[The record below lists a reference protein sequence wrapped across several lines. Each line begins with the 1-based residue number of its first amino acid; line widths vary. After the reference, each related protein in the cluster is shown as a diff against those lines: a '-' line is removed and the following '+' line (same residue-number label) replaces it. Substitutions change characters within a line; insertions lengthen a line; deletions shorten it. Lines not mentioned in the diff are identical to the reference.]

1 MEKVEEEEL
10 RRFFAP
16 VAEGFRVWS
25 RDPGLPHHGREA
37 SEPWHGRCNFGLSSP
52 IPGLLFTEPPSM
64 KKQLF
69 LLAAALLPHSL
80 APAAAFAQV
89 DITVQAGYRW
99 GGLETE
105 RDIVCV
111 ASIDFPCEAYAET
124 DDDSFFG
131 LTVGFPV
138 GSGWAIEAH
147 ASRQETDLLYS
158 NPVAL
163 VLAAPYDAT
172 ITALEGDL
180 VRRFE
185 LGKWEPFA
193 GAGIG
198 VVRYEADPVLLFDFD
213 KEDRLAANLVG
224 GARFAFNENFGLRLE
239 GRARWISLPDE
250 IEGDEVMLESSVGFS
265 FRL

>member
-1 MEKVEEEEL
+1 
-10 RRFFAP
+10 
-16 VAEGFRVWS
+16 
-25 RDPGLPHHGREA
+25 
-37 SEPWHGRCNFGLSSP
+37 
-52 IPGLLFTEPPSM
+52 M
-64 KKQLF
+64 KKHCF
-69 LLAAALLPHSL
+69 LLAAAILPLTFSPPSAL
-80 APAAAFAQV
+80 AQV
-89 DITVQAGYRW
+89 DLTVQAGYRW
-99 GGLETE
+99 GGLEAQ

-111 ASIDFPCEAYAET
+111 ASVNFPCEAYSKT

-138 GSGWAIEAH
+138 GAGWAIEAH

-163 VLAAPYDAT
+163 VLDAPFDAT
-172 ITALEGDL
+172 ITVLEGDV

-185 LGKWEPFA
+185 HGSWEPFA
-193 GAGIG
+193 GAGLG
-198 VVRYEADPVLLFDFD
+198 VVRYEADPVFLFDID

-224 GARFAFNENFGLRLE
+224 GARFAFSDHFGLRLE

-250 IEGDEVMLESSVGFS
+250 FEGDEVMLESSVGFS